1 MSGSLA
7 NIDRA
12 RQALA
17 NASTLSDI
25 LEIRDK
31 AEAIRHYVKAQKQS
45 LEVQN
50 RAAEIKL
57 MAERKAGELLKSM
70 ERKEPGRPKTLQ
82 DETISQPTLDDI
94 GVSRIQS
101 HRWQREAD
109 LPEDEFAALV
119 TKCNEA
125 GEELTQAAVLKAVGA
140 VHVAQNSGENE
151 WYTPPQYIEAARVAM
166 GSIDLDPASSAVA
179 QKTVKAKRWFGID
192 NDGLDKVWRGNV
204 WLNPPYAKD
213 LIALFV
219 TKLKDGIGDGDVLQA
234 VLLVNNATDTAWFH
248 DVAPLAASVCLIKGR
263 IAFHDA
269 TGTPAGKPLQGQAAL
284 YFGERRDEF
293 CDAFKQFGV
302 VFIGRGDDKT

>member
-7 NIDRA
+7 NIDKA

-57 MAERKAGELLKSM
+57 MAERKAGELLASM
-70 ERKEPGRPKTLQ
+70 DRYNEARDGKKAELHDVTPPPQ
-82 DETISQPTLDDI
+82 TLDEL
-94 GVSRIQS
+94 GVSKIQS

-151 WYTPPQYIEAARVAM
+151 WYTPPQYIEAARVVM

-213 LIALFV
+213 LISLFV
-219 TKLKDGIGDGDVLQA
+219 AKLKDGIGDGDVLQA

-248 DVAPLAASVCLIKGR
+248 DIAPLASAACFIKGR
-263 IAFHDA
+263 ISFHDS
-269 TGTPAGKPLQGQAAL
+269 TGTPANKPLQGQVAL
-284 YFGERRDEF
+284 YFGGRRGEF
-293 CDAFKQFGV
+293 RDAFDAFGV
-302 VFIGRGDDKT
+302 VLAGME